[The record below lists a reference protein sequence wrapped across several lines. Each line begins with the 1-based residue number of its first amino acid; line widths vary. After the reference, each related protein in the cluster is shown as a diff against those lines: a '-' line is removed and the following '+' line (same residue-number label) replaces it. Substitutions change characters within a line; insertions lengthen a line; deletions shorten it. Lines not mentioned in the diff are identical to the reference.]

1 MFLKQNKIQYLIG
14 IFLFIFVFFV
24 GFVKM
29 NIVQSSSGLASSV
42 SMKKNEFYD
51 EYKGN
56 ININTLSNINDD
68 SFIKIYKE
76 DYGFDIILKIND
88 NEKIF
93 SLKLPWKKII

>member
-1 MFLKQNKIQYLIG
+1 MFLKQNKIQYLMG

-56 ININTLSNINDD
+56 INISTLSNINDD
-68 SFIKIYKE
+68 AFIKIYKE

-88 NEKIF
+88 NEKTF
-93 SLKLPWKKII
+93 SLKLPWKK